1 MKRILYACLAVVMLL
16 MLTSCKPKH
25 ANILFDNAGF
35 TVENMPEWTMEI
47 NYIAETRG
55 KAERVY
61 TQLSGSNASESGF
74 FDMVNMLYSA
84 EKVDP
89 PDNYLFSAEAMCQNR
104 LDLYHLSEEE
114 PSVSLYYFKDSN
126 VLIHLNRHDEKDVEA
141 IDYTF
146 YRPAGDIA
154 SLINE
159 KRSIAITPQQKTA
172 DLFMSPEEL
181 KASISDEEL
190 EKLLEVNFEDALSFD
205 FFTGELPDAMGTSS
219 QIFSTRTFAQ
229 VPPENYLIVART
241 ANEIG
246 EALDLGIIGF
256 QYSDMFTKVLVS
268 YPDLELNEELGLTV
282 DNAILVDRA
291 DVPTQKPIVFIDEDS
306 KIVDVIV
313 PSVMLD

>member
-1 MKRILYACLAVVMLL
+1 MKRILCVCLAIIMLFSL
-16 MLTSCKPKH
+16 SSCKPKH
-25 ANILFDNAGF
+25 ANILFDNVGF
-35 TVENMPEWTMEI
+35 TVENMPEWTLEI
-47 NYIAETRG
+47 NYVDETRG
-55 KAERVY
+55 KKERVY

-74 FDMVNMLYSA
+74 FDLINMLYSS

-89 PDNYLFSAEAMCQNR
+89 PDDYLFSAEAMCQVR
-104 LDLYHLSEEE
+104 FDLYHLSEEE
-114 PSVSLYYFKDSN
+114 PSISLYYYKDGN
-126 VLIHLNRHDEKDVEA
+126 AIVYVNRREDKGVEV

-146 YRPAGDIA
+146 YRPAGDVA
-154 SLINE
+154 TLVAN

-190 EKLLEVNFEDALSFD
+190 ETLLEVHFEDALDFD
-205 FFTGELPDAMGTSS
+205 LYTGDLPKDLKTSS
-219 QIFSTRTFAQ
+219 KIYSTRTFDK

-241 ANEIG
+241 VNDIG
-246 EALDLGIIGF
+246 EAVDLGIVGF
-256 QYSDMFTKVLVS
+256 QYPEMFTKVLVS
-268 YPDLELNEELGLTV
+268 YPDLELNEELGLSV

-291 DVPTQKPIVFIDEDS
+291 DVPTQKPIVLIDEDS